1 MALPEISHLRDR
13 INHELSS
20 FTEVRKAE
28 LLSIGSELIPVAE
41 SMSAFITD
49 GGKRFRPIFANIGYL
64 GAGHELRNEV
74 LRASIALELVH
85 VCALIHDD
93 LMDGSDMRRNR
104 PAIHKFFEK
113 VHTKNSYEGVKERFG
128 AAAAILLGDLALV
141 WADRAFHES
150 GISNVEIA
158 TSFPIFTLMREELM
172 AGQYLDVLEGALA
185 TRDIERSLK
194 VARFK
199 SGKYSIERPL
209 HFGAA
214 LANGSTELLHAYS
227 DYGLPLGEAFQLRDD
242 ILGVFGDQTLTGKPS
257 GDDLREGK
265 RTVLIAM
272 TFDMASSDEKEKLSK
287 YLGSP
292 DLSTDAVIELQR
304 IITSCGALQRCES
317 LITELRDRALLALR
331 SSAIDRKILPM
342 LEEMAL
348 VATERNV

>member
-1 MALPEISHLRDR
+1 M
-13 INHELSS
+13 
-20 FTEVRKAE
+20 E

-104 PAIHKFFEK
+104 PAIHKFFEN

-158 TSFPIFTLMREELM
+158 TSFP
-172 AGQYLDVLEGALA
+172 
-185 TRDIERSLK
+185 
-194 VARFK
+194 
-199 SGKYSIERPL
+199 
-209 HFGAA
+209 
-214 LANGSTELLHAYS
+214 
-227 DYGLPLGEAFQLRDD
+227 
-242 ILGVFGDQTLTGKPS
+242 
-257 GDDLREGK
+257 
-265 RTVLIAM
+265 
-272 TFDMASSDEKEKLSK
+272 
-287 YLGSP
+287 
-292 DLSTDAVIELQR
+292 
-304 IITSCGALQRCES
+304 
-317 LITELRDRALLALR
+317 
-331 SSAIDRKILPM
+331 
-342 LEEMAL
+342 
-348 VATERNV
+348 